1 MAAETNARTAGVREG
16 ATLRITLVKSL
27 IGQKHDQVETAK
39 SLGLR
44 RLNSTVE
51 RPDSAVVRGMIFKIK
66 HLLAVEE
73 VS

>member
-1 MAAETNARTAGVREG
+1 MAAHPNARTAGVREG
-16 ATLRITLVKSL
+16 STLRITLIKSL

-44 RLNSTVE
+44 RLNSMVE
-51 RPDSAVVRGMIFKIK
+51 RPDSAVLRGMIFKIK